1 MLQTIAA
8 CALSYGPGVMS
19 KHFSGLWDAI
29 KFEVL
34 NATDDELSTEALE
47 TMQAIAT
54 SLSYGLIAIP
64 RPSAAISKFLKA
76 IVEETL
82 DLLKE
87 PQQKQARPAGQ
98 ILASV
103 AQTGVVPY
111 EYIIKNTL
119 PSLITV
125 FSAAE
130 GITKQR
136 AMIEVYN
143 QLFVSSAVVYG
154 EWGEMATYPTL
165 ENPMMEF
172 KDKLF
177 EMYSKA
183 LMGVNKEEI
192 GFRIVALKGL
202 GVLSTVRRFF
212 ADNEVGMVVQYFNE
226 VVLENEEDS
235 REELK

>member
-1 MLQTIAA
+1 
-8 CALSYGPGVMS
+8 MS
-19 KHFSGLWDAI
+19 RHFSSLWDAI

-34 NATDDELSTEALE
+34 NATDDELSTEALK
-47 TMQAIAT
+47 TIQAIAT
-54 SLSYGLIAIP
+54 SLSYGLTTIP
-64 RPSAAISKFLKA
+64 QPSVAISRFLKV

-103 AQTGVVPY
+103 AQTGLVPY
-111 EYIIKNTL
+111 GYLIKNTL
-119 PSLITV
+119 PSLVTV
-125 FSAAE
+125 YSAAE

-136 AMIEVYN
+136 AMLEVFN

-154 EWGEMATYPTL
+154 KWGEMTTYPTL
-165 ENPMMEF
+165 ENPMMGF

-177 EMYSKA
+177 ELYSKA
-183 LMGVNKEEI
+183 LMGVNKQEI

-202 GVLSTVRRFF
+202 GVLSTIRRFF
-212 ADNEVGMVVQYFNE
+212 AENEVGMVVQYFNE
-226 VVLENEEDS
+226 VVLENEEHS

>member
-1 MLQTIAA
+1 
-8 CALSYGPGVMS
+8 MS
-19 KHFSGLWDAI
+19 RHFSSLWDAI

-34 NATDDELSTEALE
+34 NATDDELSAEALK
-47 TMQAIAT
+47 TIQAIAT
-54 SLSYGLIAIP
+54 SLSYGLTAIP
-64 RPSAAISKFLKA
+64 QSSVAISRFLKV

-103 AQTGVVPY
+103 AQTGLVPY
-111 EYIIKNTL
+111 GYLIKNTL
-119 PSLITV
+119 PSLVTV
-125 FSAAE
+125 YSAAE

-136 AMIEVYN
+136 AMLEVFN
-143 QLFVSSAVVYG
+143 QLFTSSTMVYG
-154 EWGEMATYPTL
+154 EWGEMATFPTL
-165 ENPMMEF
+165 ENPIMEF

-177 EMYSKA
+177 EVYSQA
-183 LMGVNKEEI
+183 LMGVNKEEV

-202 GVLSTVRRFF
+202 GVLSTIRRFF